1 MARVR
6 GRTPRT
12 MTHSR
17 HRYWHFVYTRSSGD
31 ASSELDLRAS
41 WNNILGRQTTATA
54 AKNLAKNLP
63 APRAADA
70 AVLDEAKWIRTALHW
85 RRPKRTTADWWCR
98 PIHHSDAYRAS
109 ARSVARKQIAL
120 AGARLASVLNR
131 DPQ

>member
-70 AVLDEAKWIRTALHW
+70 AVLDEAKWIRTALQW
-85 RRPKRTTADWWCR
+85 RRPKRTAADWWCSPFTIQMR
-98 PIHHSDAYRAS
+98 IERAQGLWLGN
-109 ARSVARKQIAL
+109 RSPWPVRGWPAF
-120 AGARLASVLNR
+120 
-131 DPQ
+131 